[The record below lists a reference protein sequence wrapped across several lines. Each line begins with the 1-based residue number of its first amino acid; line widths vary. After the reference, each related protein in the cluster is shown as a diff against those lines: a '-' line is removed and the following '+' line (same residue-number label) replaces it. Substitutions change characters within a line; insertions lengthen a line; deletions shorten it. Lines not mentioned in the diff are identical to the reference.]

1 MSSYRAQSDLML
13 LILLSLLLLVG
24 CGHVDNDADIAGPF
38 PLPRNGPPPDLGP
51 SDLPLPDPAAASGV
65 GQAVTRTEDLANQVF
80 TFSDGAA
87 FGVPGSEVTLAI
99 DANGVLLP
107 AVLVAGSSELT
118 GTIFVDDEG
127 CTFVIETSSIIT
139 LEPETVLLFDPC
151 EVDTAGRLMLVNQV
165 TGASSTSD

>member
-1 MSSYRAQSDLML
+1 MSTYRAQSDLML

-51 SDLPLPDPAAASGV
+51 SDFPPPDAARSSGSGRAAA
-65 GQAVTRTEDLANQVF
+65 RTEDLANQVF

-87 FGVPGSEVTLAI
+87 FGLPGIEVTLTI
-99 DANGVLLP
+99 DSNGALLP
-107 AVLVAGSSELT
+107 VVLVAENSGLT
-118 GTIFVDDEG
+118 GSMFVDDGG
-127 CTFVIETSSIIT
+127 CTLVIETSSIIT
-139 LEPETVLLFDPC
+139 LDPETVLLFDPC